1 MVQLDQRYN
10 VDEALA
16 DPYFDISEGQ
26 NGQLRSDLAD
36 LETKSME
43 RQTWLTSYGQLNEE
57 EERFGFCLMRQ
68 RYTRCN

>member
-16 DPYFDISEGQ
+16 DPYFDITEGQ
-26 NGQLRSDLAD
+26 NGQLRSDLAE
-36 LETKSME
+36 LECKSAQGQM
-43 RQTWLTSYGQLNEE
+43 WLTSYGQHNED

-68 RYTRCN
+68 HYSGCK